1 MLGTQWL
8 ATLGPI
14 LWDFGALTMSFWR
27 SGHQVCWHSM
37 AGSGEPWPLF
47 LLRPRPPGS
56 PPRQFRRPVRRAA
69 QAVAAQIPRPQHHS
83 SARSALVV
91 VRPYRYPATHKE
103 ELEHQCASMLDQGLI
118 RRSSS
123 TLSSSVLLV
132 KNADGLWRFCVGY
145 RTFNALTVKDA
156 FLFW

>member
-1 MLGTQWL
+1 MGRLL
-8 ATLGPI
+8 AHH
-14 LWDFGALTMSFWR
+14 R
-27 SGHQVCWHSM
+27 HGHH
-37 AGSGEPWPLF
+37 
-47 LLRPRPPGS
+47 
-56 PPRQFRRPVRRAA
+56 A
-69 QAVAAQIPRPQHHS
+69 QEG
-83 SARSALVV
+83 LV

-132 KNADGLWRFCVGY
+132 KNADGLWRFCVNY
-145 RTFNALTVKDA
+145 RTLNALTVKDA